1 MYKVYGKL
9 LFREMRTQLRHRWKS
24 LAEKP
29 AQKERGPLHVI
40 LLLAAAA
47 LTVLPSYIVYYLM
60 RHAKLSISIA
70 AIVALAMF
78 LVGAYLIINLLKE

>member
-24 LAEKP
+24 LAGKS